1 MDYVPETPMKNRQ
14 HNIAQSSAEFV
25 CLLTENQS
33 ALWAYIITL
42 MPGSPDVADVLQKTN
57 LVLWTKQEEFKP
69 GTNFKAWSFHVARLQ
84 VLAHLKKN
92 KNRSWL
98 VFDADLLDTVAEESG
113 ASAEAST
120 GKLSYLDSC
129 MQKLSQEDQQLLR
142 HRYQSGAQLSEF
154 ARSSG
159 RSVSSLSVTLHR
171 LRVALRNCINKRI
184 EEEGGLA

>member
-1 MDYVPETPMKNRQ
+1 MKNRPPSSP
-14 HNIAQSSAEFV
+14 QSSAEFV
-25 CLLTENQS
+25 CLLTEHQS

-42 MPGSPDVADVLQKTN
+42 MPGSPDVQDVLQKTN
-57 LVLWTKQEEFKP
+57 LILWTKQEEFTP
-69 GTNFKAWSFHVARLQ
+69 GTNFKAWAFQVARLQ
-84 VLAHLKKN
+84 VLAHLKKS
-92 KNRSWL
+92 KSRSWL

-113 ASAEAST
+113 AAVEDAT

-129 MQKLSQEDQQLLR
+129 MKKLSESDQQLLR